1 MVLEAQKSPNNIVQ
15 KEPHIYGHQPNPP
28 NLQRADF
35 SIIPKAGQPAH
46 HPYYG
51 MFDVMTKVV
60 FSVHASS
67 ARDKARIEAQLAGI
81 TDPIKICRQEIQAAL
96 HIGVAYKNHK
106 YAEATAAGRT
116 VTALLISTGG
126 TLHSTTYKFLKKTF
140 PDINH
145 RHKLLTDI
153 SVALARGRA
162 NLYNDMPADVVAPDG
177 YPT

>member
-1 MVLEAQKSPNNIVQ
+1 
-15 KEPHIYGHQPNPP
+15 
-28 NLQRADF
+28 
-35 SIIPKAGQPAH
+35 
-46 HPYYG
+46 
-51 MFDVMTKVV
+51 MTKVV